1 MATVTQTIPNYV
13 LGISTQPDEQKLP
26 GQVVDLK
33 NAVPDVVRQ
42 CIKRPGSHLVTQITP
57 DTGANAKWFDIYTDT
72 DEKYIGQ
79 VANDGDVTVW
89 RCSDG
94 VEIPVDYNDVP
105 GTGVATYLDNTAL
118 TDEKSSDIQVTT
130 INETTFFVNRR
141 KTVTMETDVQKKS
154 PKLVNEAFID
164 LKQIAYGK
172 QYALDI
178 CEPGDTTE
186 YTSTRATGIY
196 VNPTIN
202 TGSVTGYT
210 SNGECSL
217 AVREVAVPGVL
228 NANGATATQQQTGTN
243 TQVTADSE
251 YGQFDTTPPNPGASG
266 RRNLMF
272 LVDLRCQPI
281 PDDNDDADDYID
293 SYQPNV
299 ILQFG
304 GEGWDDND
312 TIDYRLGNDARLTVH
327 VRSHSTVT
335 SFSGIAGVRP
345 APTPASSEQGFASAG
360 SILGGIRDCLDGLRL
375 NQTGQF
381 GTQGTAAHGITTT
394 IAGNGIH
401 LYRNDPFVVTTPEKT
416 LMSIITTEANNVADL
431 PSVCRHGYVVK
442 IINSGD
448 DQDDYYLRFR
458 VNKVTTADGSN
469 DLQRQV
475 NWTRGEQ
482 SATIPT
488 SSVNTSNERITLTG
502 HNWATGDDVYYH
514 NGGGTD
520 IGGLSSNDTQY
531 FIIAHDANTI
541 SLATS
546 SSNATAGTAINLTGT
561 GNNAQYLIRYPDEV
575 TITDPGHGFENN
587 DRVMITYLDNTASVT
602 NGIYTIARVS
612 TDTFN
617 VTDPAFGLITGTN
630 WVQYSKFVFGEG
642 VWEEVAEP
650 DSEIEF
656 NKDTMPLKLT
666 RVLPSTGYTIATSD
680 VDTGNNRLTMTAHG
694 RSTGDAVIYERNG
707 GTAIAGLNNLQVY
720 YIIKVDDNTISLA
733 DSASNATAGT
743 VVGIT
748 GTGNNAQR
756 ITYGYFSINGGDNT
770 HYSNGAFRFGYPDWG
785 KRDAGDDVSNP
796 KPSFVD
802 QTINKLIFFRNR
814 IGLLSGENVILSRA
828 NDFYNFWAKTAL
840 TISNADPVD
849 LQSSSTYP
857 TQLYD
862 AVEVNAGLAIFSASE
877 QFLLSSGAEALL
889 TPETAQIS
897 FLSSYAFNSD
907 TEPLTLGTHIGF
919 LNSTG
924 KNARYYEM
932 GNINPREDPD
942 VVEQSKV
949 ITKLFPDNIT
959 LPTESNENNLILF
972 AVDGT
977 LSGNTNSKEVWGYKW
992 YQQGNERA
1000 QSAWFRWELPNPV
1013 VYHTILDDTYYA
1025 VLSPNSDP
1033 HSNLYTLERFDLKLA
1048 DDTLLIGTDPDTNR
1062 VHLDTKTTI
1071 ASADLTYDSSANIT
1085 TFTLGNGY
1093 NSPNTLSVYCTTDSP
1108 NIGKSEDVHQEHID
1122 KTFGPTDINTTDDT
1136 ITILNHGLHEGHR
1149 VTFQEGSSSVGGLTD
1164 NTVYFVV
1171 VIDDDTIKLATSRA
1185 NAIADT
1191 PTVVN
1196 ITGTGAGTHT
1206 FETPTVTLSGNWK
1219 TSNIE
1224 VASSSSTVDV
1234 DADTIT
1240 SANHKL
1246 ITGSALTY
1254 QEGTSAITG
1263 LTDNTTYYAIKV
1275 DVNRFKLATSSSNAT
1290 AGTAINLTG
1299 TGSGTQTFE
1308 VHTDLIVGYEYEFE
1322 VELPKVYLNKLEG
1335 EKVRSETRGSLVLH
1349 RMNFN
1354 FGDVGVIDVT
1364 LKRKGRDDYTST
1376 LESKEWNSTATTDEQ
1391 AIADGYI
1398 HTVPIYERNTNLNV
1412 HIKSN
1417 HPSPATLNSMNW
1429 EGDYS
1434 PKYYRRV

>member
-13 LGISTQPDEQKLP
+13 LGISTQPDEMKVP

-42 CIKRPGSHLVTQITP
+42 CIKRPGSHLVAQITP
-57 DTGANAKWFDIYTDT
+57 DTGANAKWFHIYTD
-72 DEKYIGQ
+72 ESNQYIGQ
-79 VANDGDVTVW
+79 VANDGEVKIW

-94 VEIPVDYNDVP
+94 VEIPVDYNDIA
-105 GTGVATYLDNTAL
+105 GSGVATYLDNTAL
-118 TDEKSSDIQVTT
+118 TDEKSSDIQVSTV
-130 INETTFFVNRR
+130 NETTFFVNRR
-141 KTVTMETDVQKKS
+141 KTVAMKTDQNDKS
-154 PKLVNEAFID
+154 PKLFNEAFVE
-164 LKQIAYGK
+164 LKTVAYGK
-172 QYALDI
+172 QYSLDFA
-178 CEPGDTTE
+178 EPDDTSEIT
-186 YTSTRATGIY
+186 YNRATAIY
-196 VNPTIN
+196 CSPTVNTS
-202 TGSVTGYT
+202 SVDSYS
-210 SNGECSL
+210 SNGACSL
-217 AVREVAVPGVL
+217 ATREIAVPGVL
-228 NANGATATQQQTGTN
+228 NANGTDADQQQIGTN
-243 TQVTADSE
+243 TQVDE
-251 YGQFDTTPPNPGASG
+251 DNQYGMFDCSPPATGASG
-266 RRNLMF
+266 KRNLQF
-272 LVDLRCQPI
+272 AIDLRCVQRQV
-281 PDDNDDADDYID
+281 DNDGGGDDFQD
-293 SYQPNV
+293 SYHPSV
-299 ILQFG
+299 SLQFG

-312 TIDYRLGNDARLTVH
+312 SLDYRMGNDARINVFI
-327 VRSHSTVT
+327 RSHVQVSCKA
-335 SFSGIAGVRP
+335 GICGVRP
-345 APTPASSEQGFASAG
+345 APTSATQNEHVSAA
-360 SILGGIRDCLDGLRL
+360 SILAGIKTTLDGIRRGE
-375 NQTGQF
+375 TGQYN
-381 GTQGTAAHGITTT
+381 TQGIGAHGIACT

-401 LYRNDPFVVTTPEKT
+401 FHRDDPFVATTSEKE
-416 LMSIITTEANNVADL
+416 LMNIITSEANNIAEL
-431 PSVCRHGYVVK
+431 PRVCRHGYTVK
-442 IINSGD
+442 ILNSGD
-448 DQDDYYLRFR
+448 DQDDYYLRFQAAGVTNDDITGRSGGVDIIQHGTYTRSEDDVTITATGHGLANDDFVIVMFTSPSTGAPRGGIYQVSSRGADSFHLHHADLGSGTIDNTPDDSCTFSKFLWGEGVWEEVAAPDTEVEFDRDTMPLKLTR
-458 VNKVTTADGSN
+458 VVPSTQHTI
-469 DLQRQV
+469 
-475 NWTRGEQ
+475 
-482 SATIPT
+482 AT
-488 SSVNTSNERITLTG
+488 SDVNTSTEVITITG
-502 HNWATGDDVYYH
+502 HGIATGDTILYG
-514 NGGGTD
+514 NGGGTTLA
-520 IGGLSSNDTQY
+520 GLTDGTVYYAIKVDT
-531 FIIAHDANTI
+531 NTI
-541 SLATS
+541 KLATS
-546 SSNATAGTAINLTGT
+546 SSNATAGTAIDLTGT
-561 GNNAQYLIRYPDEV
+561 GNNAQTL
-575 TITDPGHGFENN
+575 THG
-587 DRVMITYLDNTASVT
+587 
-602 NGIYTIARVS
+602 
-612 TDTFN
+612 
-617 VTDPAFGLITGTN
+617 P
-630 WVQYSKFVFGEG
+630 
-642 VWEEVAEP
+642 
-650 DSEIEF
+650 
-656 NKDTMPLKLT
+656 
-666 RVLPSTGYTIATSD
+666 
-680 VDTGNNRLTMTAHG
+680 
-694 RSTGDAVIYERNG
+694 
-707 GTAIAGLNNLQVY
+707 
-720 YIIKVDDNTISLA
+720 
-733 DSASNATAGT
+733 
-743 VVGIT
+743 
-748 GTGNNAQR
+748 
-756 ITYGYFSINGGDNT
+756 FSINGGSEA
-770 HYSNGAFRFGYPDWG
+770 HYVNGAFRFGYPDWA
-785 KRDAGDDVSNP
+785 KREAGDDITNP
-796 KPSFVD
+796 KPSFVGN
-802 QTINKLIFFRNR
+802 TINKLVFFRNR
-814 IGLLSGENVILSRA
+814 VGILSGENVILSRP

-840 TISNADPVD
+840 TISNTDPID
-849 LQSSSTYP
+849 IQSSSLFP
-857 TQLYD
+857 TKFYD
-862 AVEVNAGLAIFSASE
+862 AVEVNSGLAIFSASE

-889 TPETAQIS
+889 TPETAKIS
-897 FLSSYAFNSD
+897 YLSSYAFNSN
-907 TEPLTLGTHIGF
+907 TRPITLGTTLGF

-932 GNINPREDPD
+932 GNISPTSEPL

-949 ITKLFPDNIT
+949 ITKLLPDKIT
-959 LPTESNENNLILF
+959 IPTESNENSLVLF
-972 AVDGT
+972 AIDGT
-977 LSGNTNSKEVWGYKW
+977 LDSHTNSKEVWGYKW
-992 YQQGNERA
+992 YQVGEDRA

-1025 VLSPNSDP
+1025 VLSPNDDP
-1033 HSNLYTLERFDLKLA
+1033 HSDLYTLERFDLKLA

-1062 VHLDTKTTI
+1062 VHLDTKKTI
-1071 ASADLTYDSSANIT
+1071 ASADLTYDSGANIT

-1171 VIDDDTIKLATSRA
+1171 VIDDDTIQLATSRA
-1185 NAIADT
+1185 NAIADE
-1191 PTVVN
+1191 PTVVD

-1206 FETPTVTLSGNWK
+1206 LETPTVTLSGNWK

-1322 VELPKVYLNKLEG
+1322 VELPRVYLNKLEG

-1434 PKYYRRV
+1434 PKYYTRV